1 MFDTLINMLDD
12 LFEEF
17 VGLSEAELD
26 EQIRRAE
33 AENRA
38 AAARSAALL
47 AVATARQIHLADGH
61 HSIKG
66 YLRAT
71 YNWSNTEVTRHR
83 RLATVIEAIPAVG
96 EALLAGRIGIPQV
109 LELAKAHANRR
120 VGHLV
125 AAIAPVLLEHAEHL
139 PFDDFKICVDRFVML
154 ADLDGAFD
162 DLTAN
167 LEYRTALVTEVGG
180 SVDISARGGSPLTA
194 TKMITIFERFVQAE
208 FHKDVEARRAEHGE
222 QADQFPLPR
231 TAAQRQFDALE
242 AIFDAAATA
251 GLEGQVADPVVN
263 IVVDDRTADEAFT
276 RAGVLLPNGSHID
289 TDELA
294 DATPLD
300 ALVNDTI
307 DDPASLLQRRCETT
321 TGIPVHPVLML
332 QAALTG
338 HVRRVVLDSDGVVI
352 DLGRK
357 RRLFTGSARVAA
369 KLLARR
375 CSHPGCDVSA
385 TFADVDHLDEWA
397 RDDGATDQRNADIQC
412 GKHDRFKHRERW
424 RTRRSTNG
432 ARTRSDPMARSCCP
446 SANGY
451 PTSPSTS
458 PSRLPDTG
466 SLR

>member
-1 MFDTLINMLDD
+1 MLNN

-26 EQIRRAE
+26 EQIRLAE

-71 YNWSNTEVTRHR
+71 CNWSNTEVTRSR

-96 EALLAGRIGIPQV
+96 EALLASRIGIPQA

-125 AAIAPVLLEHAEHL
+125 AEIAQVLLEHAEHL
-139 PFDDFKICVDRFVML
+139 PFDDFKTCVDRFVML
-154 ADLDGAFD
+154 ADLDGAFN

-167 LEYRTALVTEVGG
+167 LEHRTALVTEVGG
-180 SVDISARGGSPLTA
+180 SVDISAHGGSPLTA

-231 TAAQRQFDALE
+231 SAAQRQFDALE

-251 GLEGQVADPVVN
+251 GNDGQIADPVVN
-263 IVVDDRTADEAFT
+263 VVVDDRTADEAFT
-276 RAGVLLPNGSHID
+276 RAGILLPNGNRLD
-289 TDELA
+289 TDQLA
-294 DATPLD
+294 AAVPLD
-300 ALVNDTI
+300 ALITETV

-321 TGIPVHPVLML
+321 TGIPVHPALML

-338 HVRRVVLDSDGVVI
+338 QVRRVVLDSDGVVI

-375 CSHPGCDVSA
+375 CSHPGCNVAA
-385 TFADVDHLDEWA
+385 TFSDVDHLDEWA
-397 RDDGATDQRNADIQC
+397 RDHGATDQRNADIQC
-412 GKHDRFKHRERW
+412 GRHDRFKHRKRW
-424 RTRRSTNG
+424 RTRRSTTGRIYSIRSNG
-432 ARTRSDPMARSCCP
+432 TIVLPVGERPPDLSVDEAQRITRARLA
-446 SANGY
+446 AL
-451 PTSPSTS
+451 TS
-458 PSRLPDTG
+458 
-466 SLR
+466 